1 MLFNS
6 YAFIFAFL
14 PVAFLGFAI
23 LARRSHQAAA
33 GWLTLT
39 SLFFYGYW
47 NPPYVLVLI
56 GSIVINYFIGKAISA
71 HVPDGRTTMQKL
83 RVAAGIAFNLA
94 LLGYY
99 KYANFFVD
107 NVNALTGAGWDVA
120 AILLPI
126 GISFYTFTQVAYH
139 VDCYR
144 GFIKEY
150 DIVNYALFI
159 AFFPQ
164 LIAGPI
170 LHHKEMMPQ
179 FERDETY
186 RIRAENLAV
195 GTTIFLFGLFKKA
208 VLADGIAAYAT
219 PVFAAADA
227 GGSIDFFTAWGGALA
242 YTFQLYFDFSGY
254 SDMAIGLA
262 RLFGIVLPLN
272 FASPYKSA
280 NIIDFWRRWHMTL
293 SRFLRDYLYF
303 ALGGNR
309 KGQVRRYVNLFLTML
324 LGGIWHG
331 AGWNFAIW
339 GALHGLYLVINHAW
353 RALFGG
359 WLGNTRTY
367 RVLAW
372 AVTFL
377 AVVVGW
383 VFFRA
388 VTLDGALELLRGMAG
403 LNGIDLPNALYVRLQ
418 PLHGIFDG
426 LGIGASLGGGRD
438 FVMTWLWVATLFLIS
453 VVMPNTQ
460 EIMSRA
466 TPALEFDAAAVKTR
480 LLWQPNRRWAVATSV
495 IGVVGILALTRVSEF
510 LYFQF

>member
-1 MLFNS
+1 
-6 YAFIFAFL
+6 
-14 PVAFLGFAI
+14 
-23 LARRSHQAAA
+23 
-33 GWLTLT
+33 
-39 SLFFYGYW
+39 
-47 NPPYVLVLI
+47 
-56 GSIVINYFIGKAISA
+56 
-71 HVPDGRTTMQKL
+71 
-83 RVAAGIAFNLA
+83 
-94 LLGYY
+94 
-99 KYANFFVD
+99 
-107 NVNALTGAGWDVA
+107 
-120 AILLPI
+120 
-126 GISFYTFTQVAYH
+126 
-139 VDCYR
+139 
-144 GFIKEY
+144 
-150 DIVNYALFI
+150 
-159 AFFPQ
+159 
-164 LIAGPI
+164 
-170 LHHKEMMPQ
+170 MMPQ